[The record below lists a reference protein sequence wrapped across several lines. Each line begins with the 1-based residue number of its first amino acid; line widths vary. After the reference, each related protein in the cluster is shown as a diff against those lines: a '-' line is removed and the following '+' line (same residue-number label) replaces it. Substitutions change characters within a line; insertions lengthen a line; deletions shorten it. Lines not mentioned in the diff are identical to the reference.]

1 MLRKNLDVQDG
12 LVNGACGVV
21 QHVGTYRTGEVD
33 KVWVKFEKD
42 AGSKWQAANETRSV
56 AIYRCSASFDDKDGN
71 KAERRQFPL
80 VLAKANTIHKSQAA
94 TYHAG
99 VHVRL
104 DKHVKQ
110 DGQAYVALS
119 RSPTQALCTLERF
132 DEASLHFNANGQR
145 ALVVLMERQA
155 RSSAPGRASLQQL
168 WEDVARPAESHGY
181 YQQLLHRLP
190 RPNWQEYDEEQRAKA
205 GPAEN
210 EAKKNGGKLAC
221 PRCGWVA
228 DDDVAYKKYKATCPA
243 KKPPRPKAKT
253 KQAPKPKT
261 KTQSKGTTTEEADE
275 GSTPAEVLIHRHLRA
290 HRRCRPQQTHRH
302 PTSSQQRSASSSKD
316 NKQPTAECTR
326 STILWAGGWYSIQ
339 VLYTALF
346 EQGYILDF
354 HDPVQSMDQAHG
366 AIGLIQNRENR
377 HWVAYR
383 WGGDGNIYLLDSMQL
398 GPAQVSDQ
406 EVLASVM
413 RHPTYAI
420 EPRADLWCMKRYA
433 YHFASFTRTDH
444 HAVVGI
450 TRADRCQQLES
461 KKQAERLM

>member
-1 MLRKNLDVQDG
+1 MGQVREG
-12 LVNGACGVV
+12 
-21 QHVGTYRTGEVD
+21 R
-33 KVWVKFEKD
+33 
-42 AGSKWQAANETRSV
+42 KWQAANETHSV
-56 AIYRCSASFDDKDGN
+56 AIYRCSASFDDKDGS

-132 DEASLHFNANGQR
+132 DEASLHFNANAQR

-155 RSSAPGRASLQQL
+155 RSSGPRRASLQQL
-168 WEDVARPAESHGY
+168 WEDVVRPAESHGY
-181 YQQLLHRLP
+181 YQQLLHHLP

-210 EAKKNGGKLAC
+210 EAAKKNGGKLAC

-228 DDDVAYKKYKATCPA
+228 DDDAAHKKHKATCPA

-253 KQAPKPKT
+253 KQAPPKAKAKT
-261 KTQSKGTTTEEADE
+261 KATQSKGPTTEEADE
-275 GSTPAEVLIHRHLRA
+275 GSTPAAKAPRRGLDPPAPPSPPPLPPPADPPPPDLEPAAQCFFFQRQQAAHCGMHALNNSLGAALFAPQAMRTAAATYLRELEGID
-290 HRRCRPQQTHRH
+290 
-302 PTSSQQRSASSSKD
+302 D
-316 NKQPTAECTR
+316 NAGEHIR
-326 STILWAGGWYSIQ
+326 AGGWYSIQ

-346 EQGYILDF
+346 ERGYILDF

-420 EPRADLWCMKRYA
+420 EPRADL
-433 YHFASFTRTDH
+433 
-444 HAVVGI
+444 
-450 TRADRCQQLES
+450 
-461 KKQAERLM
+461 